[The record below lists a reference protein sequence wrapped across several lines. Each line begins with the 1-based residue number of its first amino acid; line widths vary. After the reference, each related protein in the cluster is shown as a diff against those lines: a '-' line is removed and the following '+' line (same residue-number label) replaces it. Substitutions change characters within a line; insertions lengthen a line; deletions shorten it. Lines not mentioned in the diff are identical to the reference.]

1 MEENLKLIGIGILLA
16 ISLLGNVF
24 FLVQPESETVYIP
37 CRTQIT
43 PTITSIEGTFVSSG
57 ETSVTI
63 NVGAKELSF
72 ETTNITR
79 YYSLMNPSTLFNQEI
94 PAELIGANTSLTGTE
109 NIEEI
114 IKFPEQSSTSPVLVY
129 TQFSTIEEMHLEPGQ
144 WIRVNYELMGEDL
157 TKVVIDIV
165 EIQ

>member
-63 NVGAKELSF
+63 NVGTNELSF

-79 YYSLMNPSTLFNQEI
+79 YYPLADPSTLFNQEI
-94 PAELIGANTSLTGTE
+94 PAEINGANVTGNTG
-109 NIEEI
+109 EI
-114 IKFPEQSSTSPVLVY
+114 AQLPGQAVPQGFGTGVSVY
-129 TQFSTIEEMHLEPGQ
+129 SQFSTIEEMRLEPGQ
-144 WIRVNYELMGEDL
+144 WIQVNYELRGEDL